1 MVAGGDR
8 LSRCRSDSCYPGC
21 PTTDGLDM
29 SVADS
34 KGPVLISG
42 RRQPGSRGPATRL

>member
-1 MVAGGDR
+1 
-8 LSRCRSDSCYPGC
+8 
-21 PTTDGLDM
+21 M

-42 RRQPGSRGPATRL
+42 RRQAGSRGPATRL